1 MLCFFRISW
10 NRIWRVKYDY
20 VFYFSLSLTHTPH
33 THSFSH
39 SLSHFHPILLRKRN
53 GKLNAEFCKVG
64 SRTILNSNFNENGAR
79 GNLADG
85 KKLIGTEEKFITA
98 AAAAA
103 FAQECLF
110 QSQHTTVLH
119 SDNYTSEPRFV
130 RIIIII
136 RVGFFSD
143 RKMQKN
149 LIRKLTS

>member
-1 MLCFFRISW
+1 MLCFFGFREIGFGVS
-10 NRIWRVKYDY
+10 NMITF
-20 VFYFSLSLTHTPH
+20 FYFSLSLTHTHH
-33 THSFSH
+33 THSSSH

-53 GKLNAEFCKVG
+53 VNLIAEFCKVG
-64 SRTILNSNFNENGAR
+64 SRTILNSNFNENGAQ

-85 KKLIGTEEKFITA
+85 KKLIGTEEKLIAA

-136 RVGFFSD
+136 RVVFFSD